1 MSDNVYRKTKLT
13 GNLGEKLV
21 AKYFRNK
28 GLLVEE
34 SIDMFD
40 QKKDMIVDEKYTCEV
55 KTQQVWH
62 RENAFTVKPN
72 QILKCMEV
80 DLLIFVETP
89 SKYNGNTVSMYQ
101 LPKDKRRARLDVTR
115 DGRTM
120 YLFSKSDTYLLD
132 VIKDPVVVRQ
142 FNKYTISTWR

>member
-62 RENAFTVKPN
+62 REDAFSVKSN
-72 QILKCMEV
+72 QVQKCQDV
-80 DLLIFVETP
+80 DILIFVETP
-89 SKYNGNTVSMYQ
+89 SKYNGNVVCLYQ
-101 LPKDKRRARLDVTR
+101 LPKDKRETR
-115 DGRTM
+115 VLCTKDGRTM
-120 YLFSKSDTYLLD
+120 HLFSRSNADLLE
-132 VIKDPVVVRQ
+132 VINDSVVVRQ
-142 FNKYTISTWR
+142 FNRYTISTWR